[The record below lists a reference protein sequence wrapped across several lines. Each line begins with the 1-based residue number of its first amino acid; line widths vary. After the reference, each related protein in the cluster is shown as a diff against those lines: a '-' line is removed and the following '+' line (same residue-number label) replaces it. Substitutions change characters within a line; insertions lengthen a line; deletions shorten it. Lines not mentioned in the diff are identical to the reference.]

1 VTEQPRDGRGR
12 VLPEPSW
19 PDDRAAPGGLEL
31 VRRFCNTTNRENGA
45 DRFADPGGLAAWLRA
60 EGLPPLPD
68 ADLPRL
74 VAVRERLHGLCRAHA
89 AGLPDGDLAGL
100 AALLAPVRFTAVA
113 GPDGLD
119 LAPASADGPDA
130 LLGRLALA
138 VVDARYRGTWPRLK
152 ACAHCGWVVFDGSKN
167 RSARW
172 CSMSACGGRE
182 NARSY
187 RRRRSGA
194 LR

>member
-1 VTEQPRDGRGR
+1 
-12 VLPEPSW
+12 
-19 PDDRAAPGGLEL
+19 
-31 VRRFCNTTNRENGA
+31 
-45 DRFADPGGLAAWLRA
+45 
-60 EGLPPLPD
+60 
-68 ADLPRL
+68 
-74 VAVRERLHGLCRAHA
+74 
-89 AGLPDGDLAGL
+89 
-100 AALLAPVRFTAVA
+100 
-113 GPDGLD
+113 
-119 LAPASADGPDA
+119 
-130 LLGRLALA
+130 
-138 VVDARYRGTWPRLK
+138 VDARYRGMWPRLK